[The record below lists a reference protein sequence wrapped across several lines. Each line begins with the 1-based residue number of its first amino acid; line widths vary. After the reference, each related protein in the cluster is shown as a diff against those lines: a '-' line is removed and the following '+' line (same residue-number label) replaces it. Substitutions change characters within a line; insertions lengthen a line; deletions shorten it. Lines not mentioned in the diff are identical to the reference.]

1 MPAAYAR
8 VQVPAAAQVLAILRY
23 LGQQAGPVSASA
35 VARDLSLPR
44 STTYHLLAALVSDGF
59 AVHLP
64 EERRYALGATA
75 HELGTGYARQAP
87 LQRIA
92 RFPLRGLVARTRFTA
107 HLAVLQG
114 TDVIYVIEER
124 APRQQPLV
132 TDAGIRLPAHR
143 TASGRVLLAGMTGA
157 QLRALYPDP
166 GAVRSSR
173 SSGAGLPG
181 LLEEI
186 RGRGY
191 AWEENEVTEGFSS
204 IAVPVPDRSGH
215 TVAGLT
221 LTAPNRAPAAGI
233 EAAPAHRIEAMAD
246 RVLPDLLRCAAEL
259 SRRLGARP
267 RPAPNV
273 SDMPDNHPGP
283 AAP

>member
-1 MPAAYAR
+1 MPAAYTR

-44 STTYHLLAALVSDGF
+44 STTYHLLAALVGDGF

-92 RFPLRGLVARTRFTA
+92 RFPLRRLVAQTRFTA

-173 SSGAGLPG
+173 SSGTRLPG
-181 LLEEI
+181 LLEEV
-186 RGRGY
+186 RRRGY
-191 AWEENEVTEGFSS
+191 AWEEDEVTEGFSS

-215 TVAGLT
+215 AVAGLT
-221 LTAPNRAPAAGI
+221 LTAPNRAPVPGI
-233 EAAPAHRIEAMAD
+233 EALAD
-246 RVLPDLLRCAAEL
+246 QVLPALLRCAAEL

-267 RPAPNV
+267 QPASNV
-273 SDMPDNHPGP
+273 SGIPDVTTGADVP
-283 AAP
+283 